1 MRREGEKNYC
11 AAMANAAV
19 STRAEAVRE
28 RDKEAQEEKVLIY
41 LTLGTKIPN
50 LARGLTA
57 NKEEQEAE
65 KEKEAE
71 AGTEAACDA
80 SASRQQHVPARA
92 QASQAK
98 ASRPY
103 RNGARTRAAARAHY
117 SPYPLP
123 LTRSLLFS
131 LFLFCLHAYGVL
143 FCFSFPP
150 FFIPYL
156 GIRRSLLMH

>member
-71 AGTEAACDA
+71 AGTEAAFDA

-92 QASQAK
+92 QAK

-103 RNGARTRAAARAHY
+103 RNGARTRAAARAKY

-131 LFLFCLHAYGVL
+131 LFLFCLHAFGSL
-143 FCFSFPP
+143 FVFRPP
-150 FFIPYL
+150 
-156 GIRRSLLMH
+156 H

>member
-1 MRREGEKNYC
+1 MRREGQKNYC
-11 AAMANAAV
+11 AAIASAAV
-19 STRAEAVRE
+19 STRAEAVRD
-28 RDKEAQEEKVLIY
+28 RDKEAQEEQVLKY

-57 NKEEQEAE
+57 NMEEQEAD

-71 AGTEAACDA
+71 AGTEAACDV
-80 SASRQQHVPARA
+80 SASRQEHVPARA
-92 QASQAK
+92 QAK

-131 LFLFCLHAYGVL
+131 LFLFFQHA
-143 FCFSFPP
+143 FA
-150 FFIPYL
+150 
-156 GIRRSLLMH
+156 SLLFLVPRVSGPLCRHS